1 MSVCLSVSQIGGSAG
16 KRWGG
21 DRVEG
26 AAQYVFL
33 LRNVYHCQ
41 AVIATVEL
49 PGCDAHVPAQ
59 YGGGGLIFSLL
70 FTHVRGRSH
79 TGNKV
84 DMTVNW
90 LPIVTLDAPLISR

>member
-59 YGGGGLIFSLL
+59 YGGGVSYFPYY
-70 FTHVRGRSH
+70 SH
-79 TGNKV
+79 T
-84 DMTVNW
+84 
-90 LPIVTLDAPLISR
+90 